1 MISADTASK
10 IAKAAAQAGFEPA
23 ALLALV
29 EVESAGRP
37 HALVEGRK
45 EPLIRFEAH
54 YFDRRLEG
62 EARQRARDEGLASPR
77 AGAVRNPPSQAARW
91 TLLERACR
99 IDRAAAYESVS
110 WGVGQVMGA
119 HWSRLGYENVEAL
132 VAEARSGV
140 EGQLRL
146 TLRYIAMAGLAK
158 ALKEKDWQAF
168 ARGYNGPGYAR
179 NGYHLKL
186 SLAYRRHARG
196 PFETSEVRPRQ
207 KPAGTNVWRTGDA
220 GAQIRHIQTLLCALG
235 YPVAVDGAFGPRTRA
250 AILRFQRSEGL
261 RQDGVAGPE
270 TLLAME
276 QGLPLAGAGQR
287 FRRAF
292 AAFWRRARR
301 LIL

>member
-1 MISADTASK
+1 MISADTART
-10 IAKAAAQAGFEPA
+10 IAEAAVEAGFEPA

-29 EVESAGRP
+29 EVESAGRT
-37 HALVEGRK
+37 HVLVDGRK

-54 YFDRRLEG
+54 YFDRRLED
-62 EARQRARDEGLASPR
+62 ETRQRARDEGLASPR

-91 TLLERACR
+91 ALLERACR
-99 IDRAAAYESVS
+99 IDRNAAYESVS
-110 WGVGQVMGA
+110 WGIGQVMGA

-132 VAEARSGV
+132 VAAARSGV

-146 TLRYIAMAGLAK
+146 TLRYIAMAGLAN

-168 ARGYNGPGYAR
+168 ARGYNGLGYAR

-196 PFETSEVRPRQ
+196 PVGTPEMQPRQ
-207 KPAGTNVWRTGDA
+207 KPARTGVLRTGDT
-220 GAQIRHIQTLLCALG
+220 GAQVRHVQTLLCALG
-235 YPVAVDGAFGPRTRA
+235 YPVPVDGVFGPRTRA

-261 RQDGVAGPE
+261 RQDGIVGAE
-270 TLLAME
+270 TLAAME
-276 QGLPLAGAGQR
+276 QDLPLAQAGHR
-287 FRRAF
+287 FRKVF
-292 AAFWRRARR
+292 MAFWRRVGR